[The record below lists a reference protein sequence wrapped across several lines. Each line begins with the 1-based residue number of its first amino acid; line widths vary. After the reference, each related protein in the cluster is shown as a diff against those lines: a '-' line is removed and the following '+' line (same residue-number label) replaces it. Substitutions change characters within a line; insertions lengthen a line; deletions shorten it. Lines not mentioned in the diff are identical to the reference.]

1 MTLHI
6 FFLTITIKLREYNPE
21 ELISLVQTR
30 QITEKDKN
38 LRFNYYRPF

>member
-6 FFLTITIKLREYNPE
+6 FFFTITIKLREYSPE

-30 QITEKDKN
+30 QITEKDNKI
-38 LRFNYYRPF
+38 RFNYYRPF